1 MALLLTKVGAIVQ
14 RWWCNVHLYLGN
26 LIPTSRHQALAL
38 SPTQVPSPAG
48 GSCLRHRRP
57 EAAHRPVAT
66 AGLDVAHSY
75 DSPGRG
81 LPVGGPEEGTA
92 SLPSWCVAWIKKQ
105 TIEHLD
111 STFCCIVCDRV
122 RENLRPSFSWGAT
135 LVGFCLMRCSASW
148 HRRCA
153 HLAKTARVR
162 AALGVERW
170 SSPSLVCLE
179 FITSE
184 TVLGA
189 LSSAPAC
196 PPWNNFI

>member
-1 MALLLTKVGAIVQ
+1 MACRLLLGSSGSRAHAGSGKGKHLWRGWTRGWTRGGTHLLWTVEIRSWDRRLALLLTKVGAIVQ

-38 SPTQVPSPAG
+38 SPTQVPSPAE

-81 LPVGGPEEGTA
+81 MPVGGPEEGTA

-105 TIEHLD
+105 TIEHFD
-111 STFCCIVCDRV
+111 STFCCIVCD
-122 RENLRPSFSWGAT
+122 
-135 LVGFCLMRCSASW
+135 
-148 HRRCA
+148 
-153 HLAKTARVR
+153 
-162 AALGVERW
+162 
-170 SSPSLVCLE
+170 
-179 FITSE
+179 
-184 TVLGA
+184 
-189 LSSAPAC
+189 
-196 PPWNNFI
+196 